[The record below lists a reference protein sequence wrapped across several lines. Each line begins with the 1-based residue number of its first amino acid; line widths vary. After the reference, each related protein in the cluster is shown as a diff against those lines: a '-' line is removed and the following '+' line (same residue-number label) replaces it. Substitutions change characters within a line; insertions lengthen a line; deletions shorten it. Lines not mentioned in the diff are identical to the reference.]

1 MNHPSS
7 TRPLTRSMLAGAIAV
22 IMLCAA
28 GCSSTADV
36 GSAADGRQ
44 RTPEAIT
51 GKLWQWEETV
61 TPVEKIV
68 SPSPGNYTLQLQADG
83 RASVRFDCNRGG
95 GSFRISEPGRIAFG
109 PLATTMMAC
118 PPGSQAHRF
127 GKDLGQVGSFFV
139 ENGMLYLELPV
150 DSGTMRF
157 RAAP

>member
-1 MNHPSS
+1 M
-7 TRPLTRSMLAGAIAV
+7 
-22 IMLCAA
+22 
-28 GCSSTADV
+28 
-36 GSAADGRQ
+36 
-44 RTPEAIT
+44 
-51 GKLWQWEETV
+51 
-61 TPVEKIV
+61 
-68 SPSPGNYTLQLQADG
+68 
-83 RASVRFDCNRGG
+83 RGG